1 MKEMD
6 WEWARLADQVPT
18 RRLKLREE
26 EAPAELVCRKGRSL
40 CAFCIDDGG
49 KEGGQPFFCPKKR
62 TDSVSD
68 DRPPCPRC
76 QSWAEN
82 RSITGSLTHSR
93 LHFPHLHPRPL
104 RPSSS
109 GEMKK
114 AKSRCIIAQCT
125 GAKFMPKFPLFCAQ
139 AHIAL
144 TPRIFFNTSK
154 K

>member
-93 LHFPHLHPRPL
+93 LHFPHLHPPPLVIWRNEEGKISLYYRPMYRGKVHAKVSSVL
-104 RPSSS
+104 R
-109 GEMKK
+109 
-114 AKSRCIIAQCT
+114 
-125 GAKFMPKFPLFCAQ
+125 
-139 AHIAL
+139 
-144 TPRIFFNTSK
+144 TSPHRVNS
-154 K
+154 